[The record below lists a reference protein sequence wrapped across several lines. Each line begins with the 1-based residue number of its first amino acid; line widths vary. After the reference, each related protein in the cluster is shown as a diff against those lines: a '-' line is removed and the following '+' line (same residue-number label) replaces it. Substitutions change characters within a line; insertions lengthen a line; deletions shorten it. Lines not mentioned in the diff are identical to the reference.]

1 MTADRP
7 PLKFVNFHGDGK
19 TGRTYAYFRSKETG
33 RIRLRGEPGTAAF
46 IHAYGDALQLR
57 ERLRASTTAADP
69 DSFAALVDDYL
80 KSVEFKA
87 LADSTQLDYSRTCDL
102 LKIELGDHPFR
113 FVSRSMVKLVRD
125 GHADTTRKANK
136 VAAVVSL
143 IYSWANQASLVPDGI
158 NPAAGL
164 KKLKRKGGDKEIVPW
179 SDPELAWA
187 TSAAPLHVLTPL
199 LIALYTGQRREDVVQ
214 MTWQQDQG
222 EILRVRTSKT
232 RALIDLPCHPVLR
245 AHLDQVRRG
254 AKVVSLTG
262 PICLTPGG
270 KPFGTANA
278 LSGAL
283 RRFVEAHPRIPNN
296 RSMHG
301 LRYAAAARMEEG
313 GATVAAI
320 EAVLGHRTFRMA
332 LKYASARHRAAQ
344 GVAAMDR
351 KPAP

>member
-7 PLKFVNFHGDGK
+7 PWKFLHLVRDGK
-19 TGRTYAYFRSKETG
+19 TSGRTWYYFRSKETG
-33 RIRLRGEPGTAAF
+33 HIRLGDDPTSGAF
-46 IHAYGDALQLR
+46 MHAYGDALQLR
-57 ERLRASTTAADP
+57 ERLRAGQAATDE
-69 DSFAALVDDYL
+69 DSLTWLIDRYL
-80 KSVEFKA
+80 KSAEFAA

-102 LKIELGDHPFR
+102 LKIELGGEPFR
-113 FVSRSMVKLVRD
+113 YITRSMVKAVRD
-125 GHADTTRKANK
+125 DLADTSRKANK

-143 IYSWANQASLVPDGI
+143 IYSWANQADLVPDGV

-164 KKLKRKGGDKEIVPW
+164 KKLKRKGGVREIVPW

-199 LIALYTGQRREDVVQ
+199 LIALYTGQRREDVVG

-222 EILRVRTSKT
+222 DILRVRTSKT

-254 AKVVSLTG
+254 AKVVSLAG
-262 PICLTPGG
+262 PICLTQAG
-270 KPFGTANA
+270 KPFATANA

-332 LKYASARHRAAQ
+332 LKYASARRRAAQ
-344 GVAAMDR
+344 GVAAMKGR
-351 KPAP
+351 EA